1 MGTFLA
7 VLLGVAAAGYYI
19 WRGFPWKSPAS
30 LTAVVQRAATPLLA
44 GLALFSLARG
54 GYTFALVCG
63 AVAFFLGRAQLAK
76 TAQEETGN
84 DAAAAGASRVTTK
97 WLDLTLNRSSG
108 EISGRVLRGRFSG
121 RAIADLSFDD
131 LLSLR
136 EEVKASDQQSAA
148 IISAYLDRVHGQAHS
163 SNAQGDGTAGQTQ
176 RATVNMSRDEA
187 LDVLGLDA
195 AASESE
201 VSEAHRRLMM
211 LVHPDRGGS
220 DYLAAKINAAKSVL
234 LKK

>member
-19 WRGFPWKSPAS
+19 WRGFPWKSQAS
-30 LTAVVQRAATPLLA
+30 LTAVVQRAATLLLA

-84 DAAAAGASRVTTK
+84 EAAAAGASRVTTK

-148 IISAYLDRVHGQAHS
+148 IISAYLDRVHGQAS
-163 SNAQGDGTAGQTQ
+163 DARGDGTGGQTQ
-176 RATVNMSRDEA
+176 HATVNMSRDEA